1 VPDAH
6 EWHLKDQLIPIEI
19 VQHMGELGVFG
30 LTIPEAFGGSGLG
43 KTAMCVVSEEL
54 SRGYIGVGSLGTRSE
69 IAAELILTVPQSQTL
84 YANHAGG
91 KAAIGKKSCN
101 VIFDATR
108 GGERLEL
115 GLLVDAVSAVITIP
129 ADQIEPPPNFGAS
142 VRRDF
147 INGMGKVNGRF
158 VIILEPDKAL
168 DVDEMSQLCDAAQE
182 ALAA

>member
-1 VPDAH
+1 MNTVTRDRAAGTPVTGGG
-6 EWHLKDQLIPIEI
+6 QY
-19 VQHMGELGVFG
+19 
-30 LTIPEAFGGSGLG
+30 LTF
-43 KTAMCVVSEEL
+43 
-54 SRGYIGVGSLGTRSE
+54 SLGEDVFAMNIANVRE
-69 IAAELILTVPQSQTL
+69 IIQYGPMTHVPLMPSFL
-84 YANHAGG
+84 RGMINLRGSVVPVIDLHARFGRG
-91 KAAIGKKSCN
+91 RAAIGKKSCN
-101 VIFDATR
+101 VIFDARR
-108 GGERLEL
+108 GGERIEL